1 MLSVAKH
8 TTGNRVLTALP
19 ELANV
24 QRHPDCVHLKTAKL
38 FIQTGI
44 GIQYGYFPVAGLF
57 S

>member
-8 TTGNRVLTALP
+8 TTGNRILTALP

-38 FIQTGI
+38 FIRTGI